1 MGEWIRDA
9 RFGLRV
15 LARSPG
21 LPALAVVTLALGIA
35 ANSTIFSWINSTL
48 LNPIPGVSHTS
59 DLVTVMRGERS
70 EHPTPPFSYLD
81 YRDLRDHNRSFAG
94 LLAYH
99 QEYVSLT
106 GTGKPE
112 RFYGTLN
119 STNYFDVLGAR
130 PVLGRGFLPEEELT
144 AGGAPVVV
152 ISYSLWQSHFGG
164 DASAIGRTMQINW
177 RPYTIVGVAP
187 PGFQATVSGVRSDVW
202 IPLVMDQA
210 VWGSNRLADRGS
222 FWLNVL
228 GKLQPGVNARQA
240 EAELNLLM
248 QRIIEHSGDVER
260 GPSEITT
267 DPLWRSPF
275 GVNVYLFKT
284 LPLLLA
290 LAAALLLLACANVA
304 NLLLVRS
311 VARRREL
318 AIRLSIGANRW
329 RLVRQLLIESL
340 LLALGGGGL
349 ALLLTDWTS
358 GTFGA
363 FIPSTTLPL
372 TLNGRSDSRVTLA
385 TLAISILA
393 AVIFGTLPALRS
405 SNLSPVVVLK
415 EEASSVS
422 GGLHRSRLASALVV
436 TQIALSLLL
445 LICAGLFTRSLQ
457 KEQQADPGFDPNHV
471 LVASYEL
478 PAARYSQAAGTE
490 FDRQVLVRLQALP
503 GVESATEADFSP
515 LSFTIHSD
523 SVQPDGYVPRVHESM
538 EIDRADVGPNYFHT
552 LRTPI
557 VAGRDF
563 TPQDTEKSQP
573 VAIVNQEFVD
583 RYWPHQDALGKRV
596 QMNGEW
602 FNVVGMAGNA
612 KYRRLVYS
620 PQPCIFLP
628 LSQDYRTFHPV
639 VIHLRVPGDPQ
650 AFASTVESTV
660 HGLDPD
666 LPVFDVA
673 PLQSSMQLGSMFE
686 RIAATFASSFG
697 LLALALAA
705 VGVYGVVSYSTRQR
719 THEIGIRMALGA
731 ERADILRLVM
741 AQGLRLTLTGLGVG
755 LVVSLVATRV
765 LRSALFG
772 VTTVDPL
779 TYTAVPVLLC
789 AMALVACYIP
799 ARRATKVQPMTAL
812 HCE

>member
-1 MGEWIRDA
+1 MGGWIQDA

-15 LARSPG
+15 LTKNPG
-21 LPALAVVTLALGIA
+21 LPALAVITLALGIA

-48 LNPIPGVSHTS
+48 LDPVPGVSHTS

-99 QEYVSLT
+99 IDWVSLT

-112 RFYGTLN
+112 RIYGTLN
-119 STNYFDVLGAR
+119 STNYFEVLGVR
-130 PVLGRGFLPEEELT
+130 PILGRGFLPEEEQT

-152 ISYSLWQSHFGG
+152 IGYDLWQSHFGG
-164 DASAIGRTMQINW
+164 DASAIGRTIQINW
-177 RPYTIVGVAP
+177 HPYTIVGVAP

-202 IPLVMDQA
+202 IPLVMDEA
-210 VWGSNRLADRGS
+210 VWGANRLADRGT

-275 GVNVYLFKT
+275 GVNVYLYKT

-318 AIRLSIGANRW
+318 AIRLSMGASRW

-340 LLALGGGGL
+340 LLALAGGGL
-349 ALLLTDWTS
+349 ALLVTTWTA

-363 FIPSTTLPL
+363 FVPPTTLPL
-372 TLNGRSDSRVTLA
+372 TLNGRADSRVTIA
-385 TLAISILA
+385 TLAISVLA
-393 AVIFGTLPALRS
+393 AVVFGTLPALRS

-457 KEQQADPGFDPNHV
+457 KAQQSDPGFDPNHV

-478 PAARYSQAAGTE
+478 TARYSRSAGIE
-490 FDRQVLVRLQALP
+490 FDRQVLIRLQTLP

-515 LSFTIHSD
+515 LSFTVHSD

-563 TPQDTEKSQP
+563 TAQDTEKSQP
-573 VAIVNQEFVD
+573 VAIVDQEFVD
-583 RYWPHQDALGKRV
+583 RYWPHQNALGKRI
-596 QMNGEW
+596 QMNGRW
-602 FNVVGMAGNA
+602 FNVVGVAKNA
-612 KYRRLVYS
+612 KYRRLIYS
-620 PQPCIFLP
+620 PQPCIFLT
-628 LSQDYRTFHPV
+628 LSQDYRLSHPV
-639 VIHLRVPGDPQ
+639 VIHLRVQGDPM
-650 AFASTVESTV
+650 AFASKVEGTVRE
-660 HGLDPD
+660 LDAK
-666 LPVFDVA
+666 LPVFNVDT
-673 PLQSSMQLGSMFE
+673 LQSSMQLGTMFE

-705 VGVYGVVSYSTRQR
+705 VGVYGVMAYSTRQR

-731 ERADILRLVM
+731 EREDILRLVM

-755 LVVSLVATRV
+755 LAVSLAVTRL
-765 LRSALFG
+765 LRSVLFG
-772 VTTVDPL
+772 VTTTDVL
-779 TYTAVPVLLC
+779 TYAAVAVLLC
-789 AMALVACYIP
+789 VIALVACYIP

-812 HCE
+812 HRE